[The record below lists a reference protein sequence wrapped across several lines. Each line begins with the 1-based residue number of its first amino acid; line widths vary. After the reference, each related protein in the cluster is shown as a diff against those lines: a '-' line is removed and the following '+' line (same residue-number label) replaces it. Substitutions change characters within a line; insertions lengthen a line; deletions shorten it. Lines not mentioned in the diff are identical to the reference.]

1 MLSYETETTKERL
14 SALLELQKEMKAK
27 IYVPDAKD
35 HKNTDG
41 AQYYQDLENQYQAL
55 YAAFDLI
62 ISYESARLVQNISL
76 DLKEKEGR

>member
-1 MLSYETETTKERL
+1 MSYKTETTKERL
-14 SALLELQKEMKAK
+14 SALLELQKAMKEN
-27 IYVPDAKD
+27 IYVPNAKAR
-35 HKNTDG
+35 KNNNE